1 MLPHAFEAA
10 DFHAFPPSPWYESY
24 ISHSDWL
31 ECETTPKL
39 LNELCVVVAVA
50 FAATCPEDGLWP
62 VSEGGIDIVVNCP
75 QGTYGR
81 MSRYCM
87 MTKNGTAEWQE
98 AKMESCLPLTPE
110 PGMAFIDMIYNV
122 SQSRAR
128 FIEYRPS
135 GFADAIA
142 YVYRVNKTAVSVH
155 RIAEEVDMVGLP
167 AIAICISFYE

>member
-1 MLPHAFEAA
+1 MMRF
-10 DFHAFPPSPWYESY
+10 
-24 ISHSDWL
+24 ISVIISW
-31 ECETTPKL
+31 TTTGWTDPL
-39 LNELCVVVAVA
+39 SFVVVTLA

-135 GFADAIA
+135 GFADAISF
-142 YVYRVNKTAVSVH
+142 VYRVNKTAVSVH
-155 RIAEEVDMVGLP
+155 RIAEEVDMVWRLLLM
-167 AIAICISFYE
+167 